1 MTALIEAWTLRV
13 GVTLA
18 CKSQG
23 VAPRTWR
30 HHQQKKRGELPSRPS
45 RATGEPRRAHPA
57 KLSDAEEQ
65 AVLDVLCEP
74 RFVDVGVTEVY
85 ATLLDEG
92 TYLCSESTMHR
103 ILREHGLSGQR
114 RQSSARVGHPKP
126 RVVATAPNMVWCW
139 DISRLPGPHKGVWFY
154 LYAIWDLWSRKT
166 VGWCIDTTETARVA
180 EQLIKR
186 TVEREKVEPHQLVSH
201 SDRGAQMI
209 AGTITELYDTLGL
222 RRSLSRPRVSND
234 NPHAEAGF
242 KTLKYRP
249 DWPDRFN
256 TIEEAIVHCET
267 FSTGITTNT
276 TTPASGYSLPL
287 TVTPATDKPSTK
299 PAKAFSTRRTRTT
312 PNGSPTATP
321 DHQSNPPESGST
333 RPASATIKQTTRNTQ
348 NRQTTID
355 RLRNSPPTSPPGS
368 TTGTTTPNRS
378 SGPKPQTKYST
389 DSPAT
394 AQQSPTPN
402 ITTLQPDRTLE
413 LL

>member
-1 MTALIEAWTLRV
+1 MLGAARGRETRRQRELPTDVTAMIEAWTLRV

-166 VGWCIDTTETARVA
+166 VGWCIDTTETAQVA

-209 AGTITELYDTLGL
+209 AGTITELYDTLGI

-267 FSTGITTNT
+267 FFDWYNNEHHHTGIGLL
-276 TTPASGYSLPL
+276 TPADRHAGNGQAINQARQSVLDQAYQNHPER
-287 TVTPATDKPSTK
+287 
-299 PAKAFSTRRTRTT
+299 F
-312 PNGSPTATP
+312 PNGHPRPPVQPTRVWI
-321 DHQSNPPESGST
+321 NPPSIGND
-333 RPASATIKQTTRNTQ
+333 QTN
-348 NRQTTID
+348 N
-355 RLRNSPPTSPPGS
+355 P
-368 TTGTTTPNRS
+368 
-378 SGPKPQTKYST
+378 
-389 DSPAT
+389 
-394 AQQSPTPN
+394 
-402 ITTLQPDRTLE
+402 
-413 LL
+413 